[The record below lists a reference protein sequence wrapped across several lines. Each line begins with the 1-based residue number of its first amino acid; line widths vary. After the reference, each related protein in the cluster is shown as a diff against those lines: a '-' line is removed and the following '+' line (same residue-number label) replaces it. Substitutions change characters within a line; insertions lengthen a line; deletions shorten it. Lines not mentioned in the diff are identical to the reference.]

1 MSSDRILVW
10 GLSNNRAGTEHVIDT
25 YCRASP
31 SAKFDFLC
39 YEAPVNYE
47 HLFASGDNRYYVIPI
62 KIKHPIAYERA
73 LRSFVK
79 DHIDEYKMIWCN
91 INDISNID
99 ILSAARNVMNIPIRC
114 VHMHS
119 SSIPDVPVT
128 KLFSFLNRKKLF
140 KVANQFWACS
150 HSAGDFLYSSYDYEV
165 IPNLVDDKHVSFS
178 EEKRNL
184 VRSHY
189 GIENSLVIGNV
200 GRLTEVKNQSHL
212 IKLLHML
219 VSSGRD
225 AVLMLVGEGEL
236 EGKLRDYADGLGLGS
251 RVIFT
256 GGQSDVQAY
265 YSAMDVAAFP
275 SLFEGLSIAILEA
288 QFNGLP
294 CVLSSGISSEVC
306 ISSSCDFVD
315 LDNLAEWQNCILNA
329 TRERQLLLP
338 AADAFRCARASV
350 LAGKMF
356 N

>member
-1 MSSDRILVW
+1 
-10 GLSNNRAGTEHVIDT
+10 
-25 YCRASP
+25 
-31 SAKFDFLC
+31 
-39 YEAPVNYE
+39 
-47 HLFASGDNRYYVIPI
+47 
-62 KIKHPIAYERA
+62 
-73 LRSFVK
+73 
-79 DHIDEYKMIWCN
+79 MIWCN

-128 KLFSFLNRKKLF
+128 KLFSYLNRKKLF

-294 CVLSSGISSEVC
+294 CVLSSGISSEVR

>member
-31 SAKFDFLC
+31 FAKFDFLC

-73 LRSFVK
+73 LRSFAK

-178 EEKRNL
+178 EEKRIL

-294 CVLSSGISSEVC
+294 CVLSSGISSEVR

>member
-1 MSSDRILVW
+1 M
-10 GLSNNRAGTEHVIDT
+10 
-25 YCRASP
+25 
-31 SAKFDFLC
+31 
-39 YEAPVNYE
+39 
-47 HLFASGDNRYYVIPI
+47 
-62 KIKHPIAYERA
+62 
-73 LRSFVK
+73 
-79 DHIDEYKMIWCN
+79 
-91 INDISNID
+91 
-99 ILSAARNVMNIPIRC
+99 
-114 VHMHS
+114 
-119 SSIPDVPVT
+119 
-128 KLFSFLNRKKLF
+128 
-140 KVANQFWACS
+140 
-150 HSAGDFLYSSYDYEV
+150 
-165 IPNLVDDKHVSFS
+165 SFS

-184 VRSHY
+184 VRSRY

-219 VSSGRD
+219 VSSGQD

-294 CVLSSGISSEVC
+294 CVLSSSISSEVR

-315 LDNLAEWQNCILNA
+315 SDNFAEWQNCILNA
-329 TRERQLLLP
+329 TRERQFLLP
-338 AADAFRCARASV
+338 VADIFRYAHASV
-350 LAGKMF
+350 LAEKMF

>member
-31 SAKFDFLC
+31 FAKFDFLC

-73 LRSFVK
+73 LRSFAK

-256 GGQSDVQAY
+256 GGQSD
-265 YSAMDVAAFP
+265 SAMDVAAFP

-294 CVLSSGISSEVC
+294 CVLSSGISSEVR